1 MSINTLIQIFRRFI
15 SKVKREYILDN
26 SISNE
31 ISLINIERLFYIAN
45 FTIPV
50 SFIHILLFYFKDV
63 KSENELKWKTGVIL
77 VHSILFAFMIV
88 FSYIIKILK
97 HNWMNTTWVGFIEIL
112 FIIIILFSGITL
124 VAVDQYVTTNITP
137 FIVICIVIAISIFIR
152 PIILIPVYLFAYML
166 FYYAIGII
174 QKQEDILLTNQVNA
188 VSIIGISIFISTTLW
203 RSKRTAIFQ
212 KREIQKQHEELL
224 HKNRL
229 LENANHELENLAILD
244 ELTQIYNRRYFNLV
258 LEKEFRRHRRTQKK
272 ISLIICDVDLFKNY
286 NDTLGHLEGDKCLK
300 KIANTIRESINRPFD
315 SAVRYGGEEFVVIL
329 PNTDEKGVMTVAT
342 RIKNKLS
349 ELSLLHPDSRI
360 SSFVTM
366 SFGITTII
374 PNESIESENL
384 LSRADEALFE
394 SKRTGRNKITRK

>member
-349 ELSLLHPDSRI
+349 ELSLLHPDSRV
-360 SSFVTM
+360 SLFVTM